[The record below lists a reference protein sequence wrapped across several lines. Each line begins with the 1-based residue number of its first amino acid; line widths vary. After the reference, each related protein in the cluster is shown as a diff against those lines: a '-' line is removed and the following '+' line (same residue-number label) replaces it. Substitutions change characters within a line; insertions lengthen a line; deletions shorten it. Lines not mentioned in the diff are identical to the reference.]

1 MVPNAASV
9 TYKRA
14 KIQWLTL
21 VKANGKVIEGVTLT
35 VSPTGIFVVCTNPL
49 SLNDTCELKIK
60 IQDRND
66 PIQATGEV
74 VWSNIHGQDD
84 NCSPRG
90 MGIKFTRIS
99 EEDRDL
105 ISNEALRHL
114 QQEEKKCDREGENS
128 AVSVDSKRGKSP
140 PASEAE
146 APA

>member
-35 VSPTGIFVVCTNPL
+35 VSPTGLFVVCANPL
-49 SLNDTCELKIK
+49 KLHDTCELKIR
-60 IQDRND
+60 IESRDD

-84 NCSPRG
+84 YHSPRG
-90 MGIKFTRIS
+90 MGIKFTKIS
-99 EEDRDL
+99 DTDRDL
-105 ISNEALRHL
+105 ISTEALRHL
-114 QQEEKKCDREGENS
+114 GEEDKKRDGEDEVLAAS
-128 AVSVDSKRGKSP
+128 GSSK
-140 PASEAE
+140 
-146 APA
+146 